1 MLDEQH
7 YVYLLRD
14 AAGRVAYVG
23 KGQKARNL
31 VSARQRKLPSSEII
45 AAGMGHLESLRLER
59 FLINLFGPDI
69 LRNMTR
75 PTPSMGY
82 RRGHAG
88 TQMRL
93 LLREFIYVCCVRSGR
108 YWRGEVRLKCDDG
121 LLRQTA
127 KTFATEE
134 RALDRAGE
142 LAWHRRSLGEL
153 YLAHYR
159 ALTTQKQTESKEN
172 K

>member
-1 MLDEQH
+1 MLEPKN

-23 KGQKARNL
+23 KGCNYRRFY
-31 VSARQRKLPSSEII
+31 SARQHKLSSSEIVV
-45 AAGMGHLESLRLER
+45 GEMGHLESLRLER

-69 LRNMTR
+69 LQNMTR

-82 RRGHAG
+82 RRGHAV

-93 LLREFIYVCCVRSGR
+93 LLREFVYVSCVRSGR
-108 YWRGEVRLKCDDG
+108 YWRGEVRLKCDDN

-134 RALDRAGE
+134 SALCHAGD
-142 LAWHRRSLGEL
+142 LARRRRSLGEL

-159 ALTTQKQTESKEN
+159 ALTTRKQTGSKEN